1 MTKSSRRGHASRG
14 RILRTVALAVGLT
27 VSAAALSP
35 ALAADDIA
43 GDWLFD
49 TSNFNGDC
57 KIKGFMTFRPTGLR
71 NTYTCTFESE
81 QICGKENYVQY
92 IRVRQSCTAQRVGSR
107 VAIKSEVVKVLEH
120 KPPLPAGVPPEE
132 VYLADNFIVS
142 LSKNLKEMLGGHYDA
157 QRQLAARFWRDI
169 DLIS

>member
-1 MTKSSRRGHASRG
+1 MRRSRPRRGLDPR
-14 RILRTVALAVGLT
+14 RILRTIALAVGLS

-81 QICGKENYVQY
+81 QICGKDSYVQY

-107 VAIKSEVVKVLEH
+107 VAIKSEVIKVLEH
-120 KPPLPAGVPPEE
+120 KPPLPAGVPAEN

>member
-1 MTKSSRRGHASRG
+1 MKRSRRTRRIDLS
-14 RILRTVALAVGLT
+14 RILKVLALSIGLS
-27 VSAAALSP
+27 VSAAGLSP
-35 ALAADDIA
+35 AQAADDLA

-49 TSNFNGDC
+49 TSDFNGDC

-71 NTYTCTFESE
+71 NTYTCTFKSE
-81 QICGKENYVQY
+81 QICGKTNYVQY

-107 VAIKSEVVKVLEH
+107 VAIKSEVIKVLEH

>member
-1 MTKSSRRGHASRG
+1 MTTGRPSGRRGAW
-14 RILRTVALAVGLT
+14 
-27 VSAAALSP
+27 AALRGLALVIGLSLSAGALTP
-35 ALAADDIA
+35 AYAADDLA

-49 TSNFNGDC
+49 TSPFNDDC

-81 QICGKENYVQY
+81 QICGKDNYVQY
-92 IRVRQSCTAQRVGSR
+92 IRVRQSCTAQRVGRR

-120 KPPLPAGVPPEE
+120 KPPLPAGVPPEN
-132 VYLADNFIVS
+132 VYLADNFIVT
-142 LSKNLKEMLGGHYDA
+142 LSQNLKEMIGGHYDA